1 MPTFHVNAAERLR
14 SDGTAGLPVG
24 GRSGHLRGELCAGG
38 DGAVTAARGKGGE
51 GGEGGERAAPPRSSA
66 SCGVGTQHCENFKL
80 PSLGPLRPRFSR
92 NPQLSVKATASA
104 RISEISRAVK
114 LPANL

>member
-51 GGEGGERAAPPRSSA
+51 GGERAAPPRSSA
-66 SCGVGTQHCENFKL
+66 FRSVAYQHRTNFKL
-80 PSLGPLRPRFSR
+80 PSLGPLRPRFRR

-104 RISEISRAVK
+104 RISEISRVVK